1 MKLEGLHHVTMITA
15 DAQRTVDFYADL
27 LGLRLVKKTVNFD
40 QPDAYHLYFGDEQ
53 GSPGSI
59 LTWFEFPGAAPGRAG
74 AGMIHLL
81 QLGVGLAGGAGLLGA
96 AAAGRRPRRA
106 ARRGLAALRRPRRAG
121 LRAGR
126 RRGRQPAAAGRA
138 PRHPGRARHHR
149 RRGRARLR
157 PQRRR
162 GGGRRL
168 LTDVLGL
175 HGPRRRR
182 VPAGRRGAPR
192 ALGLRRAARR
202 SPAARRRDGAPH
214 RLGVARRGPP
224 RLAGARPRR
233 RAARHRGA
241 RPRLLPLDLLPRA
254 DAGSSSRSPRSRP
267 GFAVDEDPEHLGE
280 ELRVPGDARPP
291 ARRGSSAS

>member
-81 QLGVGLAGGAGLLGA
+81 QLGVGSQAALDFWAQRLRDAGHDVQ
-96 AAAGRRPRRA
+96 
-106 ARRGLAALRRPRRAG
+106 RGEALAALRRPRRPG

-126 RRGRQPAAAGRA
+126 RRGRQPAAARAA

-149 RRGRARLR
+149 RRGRAGLR
-157 PQRRR
+157 PWRRR
-162 GGGRRL
+162 GGGRPAP
-168 LTDVLGL
+168 
-175 HGPRRRR
+175 HGRPGVRRPRRRR
-182 VPAGRRGAPR
+182 VPPRRRRAPR
-192 ALGLRRAARR
+192 ALGLRRAAGRP
-202 SPAARRRDGAPH
+202 PAARRRDGAPH
-214 RLGVARRGPP
+214 RVGVARRGPS
-224 RLAGARPRR
+224 RLAGARARR
-233 RAARHRGA
+233 RPARHRGA
-241 RPRLLPLDLLPRA
+241 RPRLLPVDLLPRA
-254 DAGSSSRSPRSRP
+254 DRGPLRDRHALAGVRRRRGPRAP
-267 GFAVDEDPEHLGE
+267 GRGAA
-280 ELRVPGDARPP
+280 RPGDARASARP
-291 ARRGSSAS
+291 ARARS